1 MISVCVAVYKAH
13 PAPNVASLGAALDS
27 ALAGE
32 PGELCVALNGIDA
45 EAAGVPP
52 GAPTV
57 RLGVNRGVAPG
68 WNAAAKLATGDVL
81 IFANDDCEPGAR
93 SFSGLAKALRDDKTI
108 GVAGPVGSNWDKPGW
123 EHREFVHP
131 EPGAIEQCDVVSGFC
146 FATRRETFDEA
157 GGFDEFYAPAS
168 WEEVD
173 YNAAV
178 QAAGLRSVAVGVKVA
193 HEWGVSAK
201 QPPWRRIEH
210 NGRKELLRS
219 IHKRNR
225 AHFLE
230 KWT

>member
-13 PAPNVASLGAALDS
+13 PAPNLATLGG
-27 ALAGE
+27 ALADALSGE
-32 PGELCVALNGIDA
+32 VAELCVALNGIGAA
-45 EAAGVPP
+45 EADVPDFALTKP
-52 GAPTV
+52 LA
-57 RLGVNRGVAPG
+57 VNMGVAPG
-68 WNAAAKLATGDVL
+68 WNAAATLAGGDIL
-81 IFANDDCEPGAR
+81 IFANDDCEPGAD
-93 SFSGLAKALRDDKTI
+93 SFAALARTLRDDAAI
-108 GVAGPVGSNWDKPGW
+108 GVAGPVGSNWDRTSW

-131 EPGAIEQCDVVSGFC
+131 APGDVADCDVVSGFC
-146 FATRRETFDEA
+146 FATRRETFDQI

-178 QAAGLRSVAVGVKVA
+178 HAAGLRSVAVGVEIA

-219 IHKRNR
+219 IHRRNR
-225 AHFLE
+225 KHFLE
-230 KWT
+230 KWS